1 MVEEGRS
8 ELRPSS
14 ATGGCRRALT
24 GERRLDGDAPRKT
37 GQVDNRRV
45 KVLVVEDEKQA
56 AETLR
61 WGLAE
66 AGIPADVVHNGT
78 DAIERA
84 RGNGY
89 DAVILDVMLPDG
101 PDGFA
106 VCRSLREMH
115 VTSWVIMLTALSAI
129 PDRVSGLDSGA
140 DDYLTKP
147 YAFAE
152 LLARIRALSRRES
165 GMRDTTLSD
174 LVIDEMA
181 RVAAVSGVPMSL
193 TRKEFDLLALLAQH
207 AGRVVTDEQ
216 LVDRAWSYESM
227 PNSGLVDV
235 YMSRLRTKLSR
246 AGSGVRV
253 LSVRGIG
260 YRLEVAGV

>member
-1 MVEEGRS
+1 
-8 ELRPSS
+8 
-14 ATGGCRRALT
+14 
-24 GERRLDGDAPRKT
+24 
-37 GQVDNRRV
+37 V
-45 KVLVVEDEKQA
+45 KVLVVEDEKGA

-66 AGIPADVVHNGT
+66 AGISADVVHNGN

-84 RGNGY
+84 QGGVY

-106 VCRSLREMH
+106 VCRRLREMR
-115 VTSWVIMLTALSAI
+115 VTSRVIMLTALSGI

-152 LLARIRALSRRES
+152 LLARIRALSRRDH
-165 GMRDTTLSD
+165 GPRDSTVSD
-174 LVIDEMA
+174 LVVDEMA
-181 RVAAVSGVPMSL
+181 RVATVSGVPIPL
-193 TRKEFDLLALLAQH
+193 TRKEFDLLALLTQH
-207 AGRVVTDEQ
+207 AGRVVADEQ
-216 LVDRAWSYESM
+216 LVDRGWSFEAS
-227 PNSGLVDV
+227 PDSGLVDV

-246 AGSGVRV
+246 AGSAVRIV
-253 LSVRGIG
+253 SVRGIG
-260 YRLEVAGV
+260 YRLDVVGV

>member
-1 MVEEGRS
+1 M
-8 ELRPSS
+8 
-14 ATGGCRRALT
+14 
-24 GERRLDGDAPRKT
+24 
-37 GQVDNRRV
+37 
-45 KVLVVEDEKQA
+45 VEDEKGA

-66 AGIPADVVHNGT
+66 AGISADVVHNGN

-84 RGNGY
+84 QGGVY

-106 VCRSLREMH
+106 VCRRLREMR
-115 VTSWVIMLTALSAI
+115 VTSRVIMLTALSGI

-152 LLARIRALSRRES
+152 LLARIRALSRRDH
-165 GMRDTTLSD
+165 GPRDSTVSD
-174 LVIDEMA
+174 LVVDEMA
-181 RVAAVSGVPMSL
+181 RVATVSGVPIPL
-193 TRKEFDLLALLAQH
+193 TRKEFDLLALLTQH
-207 AGRVVTDEQ
+207 AGRVVADEQ
-216 LVDRAWSYESM
+216 LVDRGWSFEAS
-227 PNSGLVDV
+227 PDSGLVDV

-246 AGSGVRV
+246 AGSAVRIV
-253 LSVRGIG
+253 SVRGIG
-260 YRLEVAGV
+260 YRLDVVGV

>member
-1 MVEEGRS
+1 M
-8 ELRPSS
+8 
-14 ATGGCRRALT
+14 
-24 GERRLDGDAPRKT
+24 
-37 GQVDNRRV
+37 
-45 KVLVVEDEKQA
+45 KVLVVEDEKEA

-66 AGIPADVVHNGT
+66 AGMPADVVYNGN

-84 RGNGY
+84 QGNAY

-106 VCRSLREMH
+106 VCRRLREMR
-115 VTSWVIMLTALSAI
+115 VTSWVIMLTALSGI
-129 PDRVSGLDSGA
+129 PDRVSGLDLGA

-152 LLARIRALSRRES
+152 LLARIRAVSRRES

-174 LVIDEMA
+174 LRIDELA
-181 RVAAVSGVPMSL
+181 RVCAVSGVPMAL

-216 LVDRAWSYESM
+216 LVDRAWSYEFT

-246 AGSGVRV
+246 AGAAVRIV
-253 LSVRGIG
+253 SVRGIG
-260 YRLEVAGV
+260 YRLEVGGV

>member
-1 MVEEGRS
+1 MVGERRLELHRS
-8 ELRPSS
+8 RAPR
-14 ATGGCRRALT
+14 GCRRWLT
-24 GERRLDGDAPRKT
+24 GERRLRGEAPRET
-37 GQVDNRRV
+37 GRVDNRRV
-45 KVLVVEDEKQA
+45 KVLVVEDEKEA

-66 AGIPADVVHNGT
+66 AGIPADVVHNGR

-84 RGNGY
+84 QANGY

-106 VCRSLREMH
+106 VCRSLREMR

-152 LLARIRALSRRES
+152 LLARIRARSRREN
-165 GMRDTTLSD
+165 GMRNTTLSD
-174 LVIDEMA
+174 LLIDEMA
-181 RVAAVSGVPMSL
+181 RVAAVSGVPMAL

-216 LVDRAWSYESM
+216 LVDRAWSYEST

-235 YMSRLRTKLSR
+235 YMSRLRTKLTR
-246 AGSGVRV
+246 AGSGVRI
-253 LSVRGIG
+253 LSVRGVG
-260 YRLEVAGV
+260 YRLELEGV